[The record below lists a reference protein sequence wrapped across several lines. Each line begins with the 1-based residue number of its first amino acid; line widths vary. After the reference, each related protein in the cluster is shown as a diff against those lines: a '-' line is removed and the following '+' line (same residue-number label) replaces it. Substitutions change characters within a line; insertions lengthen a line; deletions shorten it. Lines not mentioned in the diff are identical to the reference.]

1 MKNDYFIHL
10 FETPLEKYFYD
21 VNMNEIVNIPQTVY
35 KYLNN
40 ENMSDEDISTVE
52 KYVENLKDNGYLK
65 KKRVETVKH
74 PLTKCAKCYIDNKIN
89 YMVLQVT
96 QNCNL
101 RCEYCVY
108 SGGYDNRVHNKSR
121 MDIGIA
127 KKGIDFLVK
136 HSSDCEELKLG
147 FYGGEP
153 LLEFE
158 LIKQCVKYAAVA
170 VEGKKIKYYIT
181 TNGTLISDEVIDFFY
196 NNNFTVTISLDGP
209 SHIHNR
215 SRHFAHSDKG
225 SFDKIMENLSNIKK
239 KYPEYYQGNIQFNT
253 VLTTEN
259 GFSEIEEFFKNNSLL
274 KNNTMTSS
282 LVSDVYAKGE
292 RKVGEDYV
300 SEERY
305 LEFLMLLSKIGWLKD
320 YRISQVMKGIFD
332 NVLHFEEEMS
342 KQKREELPDEWHH
355 GGPCM
360 PGVKRLFMTVDGQFY
375 PCEKLSETREEN
387 KIGDVFDGINIEQ
400 VHRIL
405 NIESMN
411 HNICRNCWA
420 YSFCGNCILHID
432 NVDKENNSH
441 NNTMCSVVRRETEEK
456 MKTWC
461 ILKKLNYDFENEKI
475 QV

>member
-1 MKNDYFIHL
+1 MNNDYFIHL

-21 VNMNEIVNIPQTVY
+21 VNMNEIVNIPETVY

-40 ENMSDEDISTVE
+40 GDMSDEDISIVE
-52 KYVENLKDNGYLK
+52 KYVKNLKDNGYLK

-74 PLTKCAKCYIDNKIN
+74 PLTKCAQCYIDNKIN

-158 LIKQCVKYAAVA
+158 LIKQCVKYAEVA
-170 VEGKKIKYYIT
+170 AEGKKIKYYTT

-215 SRHFAHSDKG
+215 SRHFAYSDKG
-225 SFDKIMENLSNIKK
+225 SFDNIMENLSNIKK
-239 KYPEYYQGNIQFNT
+239 KYPDYYQGNIQFNT
-253 VLTTEN
+253 VLT
-259 GFSEIEEFFKNNSLL
+259 
-274 KNNTMTSS
+274 
-282 LVSDVYAKGE
+282 
-292 RKVGEDYV
+292 
-300 SEERY
+300 
-305 LEFLMLLSKIGWLKD
+305 
-320 YRISQVMKGIFD
+320 
-332 NVLHFEEEMS
+332 
-342 KQKREELPDEWHH
+342 
-355 GGPCM
+355 
-360 PGVKRLFMTVDGQFY
+360 
-375 PCEKLSETREEN
+375 
-387 KIGDVFDGINIEQ
+387 
-400 VHRIL
+400 
-405 NIESMN
+405 
-411 HNICRNCWA
+411 
-420 YSFCGNCILHID
+420 
-432 NVDKENNSH
+432 
-441 NNTMCSVVRRETEEK
+441 
-456 MKTWC
+456 
-461 ILKKLNYDFENEKI
+461 
-475 QV
+475 